1 MAGIPP
7 EISACWMP
15 TATSPSPT
23 AKPTSSSE
31 AARTSAPWRSKRC
44 CSGCPASPRRWWSR
58 PLMPASANESRR
70 RCGSNQATH
79 CPLRT
84 RFGRISPTTGWLVR
98 SGRRLC
104 SKSTTIRARRAARC
118 RSVWCVMAWK
128 GRCGSL
134 WVRILFS
141 QIAKEDFMG
150 QLSHRED
157 IPFPIFD
164 ADNHLYEPPEA
175 LTKFLP
181 KEYKDFVQYV
191 QVNGRT
197 KIAIRGQISNYI
209 PNPTFEVVA
218 RPGAWEEYFKYG
230 NPDGKSKRELFG
242 EPMRAIPAFFE
253 PGPRLEKMNELGL
266 DRTLMFPTLAS
277 LLEERLSD
285 DPVAIHVLVHAL
297 NEWLDEVW
305 GFNYQNRIF
314 TTPVITLPIVEK
326 AIEELEWA
334 VKRGARCIL
343 VRPAPVPGFRG
354 PRSFAL
360 PEFDPFWER
369 VVEHDVLVGMHSS
382 DSGYSRYT
390 SEWDGADQEM
400 LPFQTNAMGILN
412 EWRPIQDSVGSW
424 VIHGALYRHPKLKV
438 AIVEAGSKWM
448 TPLLDGLAEVFRK
461 APEAFPSD
469 PVEMVKNRIH
479 VSPFFEDGI
488 DDLVNLVGVDRVLY
502 GSDWPHPEGLA
513 EPTFYVNALSHLSV
527 DDQAKIMGG
536 NLSRLVTV

>member
-1 MAGIPP
+1 
-7 EISACWMP
+7 
-15 TATSPSPT
+15 
-23 AKPTSSSE
+23 
-31 AARTSAPWRSKRC
+31 
-44 CSGCPASPRRWWSR
+44 
-58 PLMPASANESRR
+58 
-70 RCGSNQATH
+70 
-79 CPLRT
+79 
-84 RFGRISPTTGWLVR
+84 
-98 SGRRLC
+98 
-104 SKSTTIRARRAARC
+104 
-118 RSVWCVMAWK
+118 
-128 GRCGSL
+128 
-134 WVRILFS
+134 
-141 QIAKEDFMG
+141 
-150 QLSHRED
+150 
-157 IPFPIFD
+157 
-164 ADNHLYEPPEA
+164 
-175 LTKFLP
+175 
-181 KEYKDFVQYV
+181 
-191 QVNGRT
+191 
-197 KIAIRGQISNYI
+197 
-209 PNPTFEVVA
+209 
-218 RPGAWEEYFKYG
+218 YFKYG
-230 NPDGKSKRELFG
+230 NPDGKTKRELFG

-326 AIEELEWA
+326 AIEELEWV

-369 VVEHDVLVGMHSS
+369 VVEYDLLVGMHSS

-390 SEWDGADQEM
+390 SEWDGASAEM

-513 EPTFYVNALSHLSV
+513 EPTFYVNALSHLSA

>member
-1 MAGIPP
+1 M
-7 EISACWMP
+7 S
-15 TATSPSPT
+15 
-23 AKPTSSSE
+23 
-31 AARTSAPWRSKRC
+31 
-44 CSGCPASPRRWWSR
+44 
-58 PLMPASANESRR
+58 
-70 RCGSNQATH
+70 
-79 CPLRT
+79 
-84 RFGRISPTTGWLVR
+84 GRISAGTGWLGR
-98 SGRRLC
+98 SGRRSC
-104 SKSTTIRARRAARC
+104 SKPTTIHVRRAARC
-118 RSVWCVMAWK
+118 RSVWCARASGK
-128 GRCGSL
+128 RCGSL
-134 WVRILFS
+134 FLRILFS
-141 QIAKEDFMG
+141 QIAKEDSMG

-157 IPFPIFD
+157 VPFSIFD

-181 KEYKDFVQYV
+181 KEYKDYVQYV
-191 QVNGRT
+191 QINGRT
-197 KIAIRGQISNYI
+197 KIAIR
-209 PNPTFEVVA
+209 
-218 RPGAWEEYFKYG
+218 
-230 NPDGKSKRELFG
+230 
-242 EPMRAIPAFFE
+242 AFFE

-277 LLEERLSD
+277 LLEERLRD
-285 DPVAIHVLVHAL
+285 DPLAIHVLVHAL

-314 TTPVITLPIVEK
+314 TTPVITMPIVDK

-369 VVEHDVLVGMHSS
+369 VVEHDLLVGMHSS

-448 TPLLDGLAEVFRK
+448 LPLLDGLAEVYRK

-469 PVEMVKNRIH
+469 PVEMIKNRIH

-488 DDLVNLVGVDRVLY
+488 DDLVNLVGVDQVLY

-513 EPTFYVNALSHLSV
+513 EPTFYINALAHLPV
-527 DDQAKIMGG
+527 EDQAKIMGG
-536 NLSRLVTV
+536 NLARLVTV